1 MDKRSVILLLAG
13 LLMGGTAVYFVT
25 APSHSEPAKQVTLST
40 AAEPAVQT
48 SGELPAASAPSTPVV
63 ESKVESAW
71 KPAPAKFNSSASK
84 SKSTSTAA
92 AASTSKPAVQP
103 KANPQA
109 AVVHQDPK
117 PEPKVEQARNESA
130 SEAKEE
136 PKQPYNPIQSM
147 KVPPPPPPQPKSVT
161 LAAGTLLSVRVSET
175 LSSEKSLSG
184 DTFTGV
190 LDAPLIVDGFVIAE
204 RGARVEG
211 KVVEAWPAG
220 RVKGRSRLAIELTKV
235 KLADG
240 QTINIKTAS
249 FAKDGESS
257 TKGDLAKVGIGSA
270 IGAAI
275 GAMAGGGKGAAIGAG
290 AGAAAGTGA
299 VLVTKGKETTIPVET
314 RLSFRIDQPVT
325 ITEKLRG

>member
-1 MDKRSVILLLAG
+1 
-13 LLMGGTAVYFVT
+13 
-25 APSHSEPAKQVTLST
+25 
-40 AAEPAVQT
+40 
-48 SGELPAASAPSTPVV
+48 
-63 ESKVESAW
+63 
-71 KPAPAKFNSSASK
+71 
-84 SKSTSTAA
+84 
-92 AASTSKPAVQP
+92 
-103 KANPQA
+103 
-109 AVVHQDPK
+109 
-117 PEPKVEQARNESA
+117 
-130 SEAKEE
+130 
-136 PKQPYNPIQSM
+136 M

-240 QTINIKTAS
+240 QTINVKTAS

-257 TKGDLAKVGIGSA
+257 TKSDLAKVGIGSA